1 MFDHA
6 SEATVDPVDF
16 FFFNDKESP
25 IMRNK
30 ELLSEC

>member
-16 FFFNDKESP
+16 FFNVKESP